1 MYGPRV
7 FLSMLGALVVF
18 AIATYAMNGSV
29 WSTLLQTLLCAVL
42 LQVGYFIGVVFLI
55 WKAARDGKR
64 NAVKTPASGKAGETE
79 GAGIPVSRLNKSGP
93 TNF

>member
-7 FLSMLGALVVF
+7 FLSMIGALVVF
-18 AIATYAMNGSV
+18 AIANYAMSGSV
-29 WSTLLQTLLCAVL
+29 WSTFFQTLLCAVL

-64 NAVKTPASGKAGETE
+64 NAVTAHASGKAGDTE
-79 GAGIPVSRLNKSGP
+79 GAGMPRLNKSRP